1 MSEDERP
8 DEEQGQDE
16 LIAAFAALGGPLT
29 DAEFLQLLG
38 SDEYYGR
45 MVRLAVL
52 LLDGDTAAADAVVRD
67 AFAALQRAWGRLGDP
82 EQVRAY
88 LYRAVLDRSRSV
100 HFDRAADGRDTPHI
114 VARAH
119 GPAHA
124 GPGSRYQEPWV
135 SALRALPYRQ
145 REAVVLH
152 RHLGLSEQQTA
163 QVMGISRGAARS
175 HLARGMSL
183 LQRPPTR

>member
-8 DEEQGQDE
+8 DEERGPDE

-29 DAEFLQLLG
+29 DAEFVQLLG
-38 SDEYYGR
+38 SDEYYGT

-52 LLDGDTAAADAVVRD
+52 LLDGDTAAAYAVVWD
-67 AFAALQRAWGRLGDP
+67 AFSAVQHTWGRLGDP
-82 EQVRAY
+82 EKARAC
-88 LYRAVLDRSRSV
+88 LCQAVLDRSRSV
-100 HFDRAADGRDTPHI
+100 HFDRAASSRDTPQA
-114 VARAH
+114 VPRAY
-119 GPAHA
+119 GAAHA
-124 GPGSRYQEPWV
+124 GIGSLYQEPSV

-152 RHLGLSEQQTA
+152 HHLGLSELQTA
-163 QVMGISRGAARS
+163 QAMGISRGAARS

-183 LQRPPTR
+183 LQRPPM